1 MLLCRVML
9 YASYSKRLGRPL
21 YDMQTKVIDKRT
33 DRILQECLRV
43 DRPVAAL
50 AYDYAANDHVPV
62 HEHSKA
68 QLIYAIEGTMTVTT
82 RDGRWVLLPTR
93 AVWVP
98 AKTRHSIHMRSALRM
113 RTLYFDETV
122 TAPSSSCVVVEVS
135 PLLRELIL
143 SMLQEPRSYEKTG
156 RGSHLAALIRDELRF
171 THTLPLHL
179 PWPKDARLRKVCEG
193 MQRRPSLREGMDY
206 WAEEVSMSS
215 RTLARLFRKEL
226 NMSFQEWRTQLLLL
240 EAQVRLAQG
249 HTSSRIAASLG
260 YDSHA
265 AFCAMFRKSLGM
277 SPTQHLRPH

>member
-1 MLLCRVML
+1 
-9 YASYSKRLGRPL
+9 
-21 YDMQTKVIDKRT
+21 MQTGTIDKRT
-33 DRILQECLRV
+33 DKLLQECLQV

-68 QLIYAIEGTMTVTT
+68 QLIYATEGTMMVTT
-82 RDGRWVLLPTR
+82 REGRWVLLPTR

-98 AKTRHSIHMRSALRM
+98 AKTRHSIRMRTAVRM

-122 TAPSSSCVVVEVS
+122 TAPSNSCAVVEVS

-143 SMLQEPRSYEKTG
+143 SMLQEPRSYEETG

-179 PWPKDARLRKVCEG
+179 PWPKDARLRRVCER
-193 MQRRPSLREGMDY
+193 MQRRPSLHESMDLR
-206 WAEEVSMSS
+206 ASEVAMSS

-249 HTSSRIAASLG
+249 QASSRIAASLG

-265 AFCAMFRKSLGM
+265 AFCAMFRRSLGR